1 MLPVGVLD
9 PAIVELDCRLK
20 EALKLSRNKSI
31 EQLKAKKKLV
41 EKKEQAHSTAEQ
53 FRLLDL
59 LELFGGKNAAQV
71 ICLEGGGHVELEEA
85 LAASPLVVSEIKL
98 RWVHA

>member
-1 MLPVGVLD
+1 LD

-20 EALKLSRNKSI
+20 EALKLSKNKRI

-59 LELFGGKNAAQV
+59 LELFGGN
-71 ICLEGGGHVELEEA
+71 LEL
-85 LAASPLVVSEIKL
+85 L
-98 RWVHA
+98 RLPGFAPKRAIHSA